1 MARYLSL
8 RTGSV
13 SAMRTFEVVG
23 ANGLTLVGDQRG
35 PEAATPVVLLHGGG
49 QTRHSWAGT
58 SEVLAGNG
66 WRSLTLDFRGHGDS
80 EWASD
85 GDYRL
90 ISFVRDTDSL
100 VSALDQR
107 PFLIGASLGGFT
119 SMLLAGEVHPGS
131 TRGVVLVDIIPEM
144 ESAGSHRIAE
154 FMSSKARD
162 GFASLDEVADAVA
175 AYNPHRPR
183 PSNLDGL
190 RKNVRE
196 RDGRWYWHWDPA
208 FAGGG
213 DGVADMG
220 PSEVTD
226 VDRLHAAV
234 QRILDDGVPM
244 MLVRGRVSDLVSA
257 EGAQRFCDRF
267 PQVEFVDVSGAGH
280 MVAGDR
286 NDAFTDAVVGF
297 LLRHDIEN

>member
-1 MARYLSL
+1 
-8 RTGSV
+8 
-13 SAMRTFEVVG
+13 MRTFEVPG
-23 ANGLTLVGDQRG
+23 ANGITLTADERG
-35 PEAATPVVLLHGGG
+35 PRDAPPVLLLHGGG

-58 SEVLAGNG
+58 ATTLADQG
-66 WRSLTLDFRGHGDS
+66 WQSVTLDFRGHGES
-80 EWASD
+80 EWAQG

-90 ISFVRDTDSL
+90 VSFARDVDAV
-100 VSALDQR
+100 VSTFDQP
-107 PFLIGASLGGFT
+107 PFIIGASLGGFT
-119 SMLLAGEVHPGS
+119 AMLLAGELHPGVA
-131 TRGVVLVDIIPEM
+131 RGVVLVDIIPEM
-144 ESAGSHRIAE
+144 ESAGSHRVAE
-154 FMSSKARD
+154 FMSAKAKE
-162 GFASLDEVADAVA
+162 GFSSLDEVADAIA

-183 PSNLDGL
+183 PSNLEGL

-213 DGVADMG
+213 GGIADMG

-226 VDRLHAAV
+226 IDRLHAAV
-234 QRILDDGVPM
+234 ARIADDGVPL

-267 PQVEFVDVSGAGH
+267 PSVDFVDVSGAGH

-297 LLRHDIEN
+297 LTRHSEV

>member
-1 MARYLSL
+1 
-8 RTGSV
+8 
-13 SAMRTFEVVG
+13 MRTFTVEG
-23 ANGLTLVGDQRG
+23 EGGLRLAADERGD
-35 PEAATPVVLLHGGG
+35 PDAPPVLLLHGGG
-49 QTRHSWAGT
+49 QTRHSWGGT
-58 SEVLAGNG
+58 ADVLAGRG
-66 WRSLTLDFRGHGDS
+66 WRAVTLDFRGHGES
-80 EWASD
+80 EWSPT

-90 ISFVRDTDSL
+90 SSFARDVDAVVPQSGDT
-100 VSALDQR
+100 

-119 SMLLAGEVHPGS
+119 SLLLAGEIHPGVA
-131 TRGVVLVDIIPEM
+131 RGIVLVDIIPEM
-144 ESAGSHRIAE
+144 ESAGSNRIAE
-154 FMSSKARD
+154 FMSAKAHI
-162 GFASLDEVADAVA
+162 GFASLEEVADAVA

-226 VDRLHAAV
+226 IDRLHAAV
-234 QRILDDGVPM
+234 QRILDGGVPM

-257 EGAQRFCDRF
+257 EGAERFCERF
-267 PQVEFVDVSGAGH
+267 PAVEFVDVSGAGH

-286 NDAFTDAVVGF
+286 NDVFTDAVVGF
-297 LLRHDIEN
+297 LERHARD

>member
-1 MARYLSL
+1 MA
-8 RTGSV
+8 TASV
-13 SAMRTFEVVG
+13 GRVRTFD
-23 ANGLTLVGDQRG
+23 LRGDQGLGLAADERG
-35 PEAATPVVLLHGGG
+35 PVDAPPVLLLHGGG
-49 QTRHSWAGT
+49 QTRHSWGGT
-58 SEVLAGNG
+58 ATALADRG
-66 WRSLTLDFRGHGDS
+66 WRSITMDLRGHGES
-80 EWASD
+80 EWAPG

-90 ISFVRDTDSL
+90 
-100 VSALDQR
+100 SAFAADVDAVVPQLGGR

-119 SMLLAGEVHPGS
+119 SMLLAGERHPGIA
-131 TRGVVLVDIIPEM
+131 RGIVLVDIIPEM
-144 ESAGSHRIAE
+144 ESAGSARIAD
-154 FMSSKARD
+154 FMSERAHT

-183 PSNLDGL
+183 PTDLTGL

-208 FAGGG
+208 FAGRG
-213 DGVADMG
+213 GVADMG

-234 QRILDDGVPM
+234 QRIVDDGVPL
-244 MLVRGRVSDLVSA
+244 MLVRGRISDLVSA
-257 EGAQRFCDRF
+257 EGAARFCERF
-267 PQVEFVDVSGAGH
+267 PSVEFVDVSGAGH

-297 LLRHDIEN
+297 LDRHGGDRTT

>member
-1 MARYLSL
+1 MA
-8 RTGSV
+8 
-13 SAMRTFEVVG
+13 G
-23 ANGLTLVGDQRG
+23 ANGLKLVADERG
-35 PEAATPVVLLHGGG
+35 PADAPPVVLLHGGG

-58 SEVLAGNG
+58 SGVLADQG
-66 WRSLTLDFRGHGDS
+66 WRSITLDFRGHGESD
-80 EWASD
+80 WAPD

-90 ISFVRDTDSL
+90 LSFVADTDAV
-100 VSALDQR
+100 VSSLDQR

-119 SMLLAGEVHPGS
+119 SMLLAGEVHPGVA
-131 TRGVVLVDIIPEM
+131 RGIVLVDIIPEM

-154 FMSSKARD
+154 FMSAKAFE

-183 PSNLDGL
+183 PSNLEGL
-190 RKNVRE
+190 KKNVRE

-208 FAGGG
+208 FAGRGQ
-213 DGVADMG
+213 GVADMG
-220 PSEVTD
+220 PTEVTETE
-226 VDRLHAAV
+226 RLHDAV
-234 QRILDDGVPM
+234 QRIIDDGVPI

-257 EGAQRFCDRF
+257 EGAQRFCERF
-267 PQVEFVDVSGAGH
+267 PSVEFVDVSGAGH

-297 LLRHDIEN
+297 LTRHRSD

>member
-1 MARYLSL
+1 
-8 RTGSV
+8 
-13 SAMRTFEVVG
+13 MRTFEVPG
-23 ANGLTLVGDQRG
+23 ASGITLVADERG
-35 PEAATPVVLLHGGG
+35 PSDAPPVLLLHGGG

-58 SEVLAGNG
+58 ATTLADQG
-66 WRSLTLDFRGHGDS
+66 WQSVTLDFRGHGES
-80 EWASD
+80 AWAEG

-90 ISFVRDTDSL
+90 VSFARDVDAV
-100 VSALDQR
+100 VSTFDQP
-107 PFLIGASLGGFT
+107 PFIIGASLGGFT
-119 SMLLAGEVHPGS
+119 SMLLAGEIHPGVA
-131 TRGVVLVDIIPEM
+131 RGVVLVDIIPEM

-154 FMSSKARD
+154 FMSAKAKD
-162 GFASLDEVADAVA
+162 GFSSLDEVADAIA

-213 DGVADMG
+213 EGIADMG

-226 VDRLHAAV
+226 IDRLHAAV
-234 QRILDDGVPM
+234 GRIADDGIPM

-267 PQVEFVDVSGAGH
+267 PSVEFVDVSGAGH

-286 NDAFTDAVVGF
+286 NDAFTDAVAGF
-297 LLRHDIEN
+297 LTRHSEV

>member
-1 MARYLSL
+1 
-8 RTGSV
+8 
-13 SAMRTFEVVG
+13 MRTFEVTG
-23 ANGLTLVGDQRG
+23 AGGLVLVADERG
-35 PEAATPVVLLHGGG
+35 PEDAAPVLLLHGGG
-49 QTRHSWAGT
+49 QTRHSWSGT
-58 SEVLAGNG
+58 STVLAERG
-66 WRSLTLDFRGHGDS
+66 WRSITLDFRGHGDS
-80 EWASD
+80 GWATD

-90 ISFVRDTDSL
+90 IRFVADTEA
-100 VSALDQR
+100 VVRGLDQR

-119 SMLLAGEVHPGS
+119 SMLLAGELHPGIA
-131 TRGVVLVDIIPEM
+131 RGVVLVDIIPEM
-144 ESAGSHRIAE
+144 ESAGSHRISE
-154 FMSSKARD
+154 FMSARAHD

-183 PSNLDGL
+183 PANLDGL

-226 VDRLHAAV
+226 IDRLHAAV
-234 QRILDDGVPM
+234 QRIVDDGIPM
-244 MLVRGRVSDLVSA
+244 MLVRGRISDLVSA
-257 EGAQRFCDRF
+257 EGAQRFCERF
-267 PQVEFVDVSGAGH
+267 PSVEFVDVSGAGH

-286 NDAFTDAVVGF
+286 NDAFTDAVAGF
-297 LLRHDIEN
+297 LIRHGGND